1 MTESK
6 TEQVPQQPQQVSIQE
21 LLALVG
27 EKEVQLIIARQQIA
41 KASEIIKFLQAQ
53 VAELSGKSDKDA
65 KVVPKR

>member
-1 MTESK
+1 MTDLK